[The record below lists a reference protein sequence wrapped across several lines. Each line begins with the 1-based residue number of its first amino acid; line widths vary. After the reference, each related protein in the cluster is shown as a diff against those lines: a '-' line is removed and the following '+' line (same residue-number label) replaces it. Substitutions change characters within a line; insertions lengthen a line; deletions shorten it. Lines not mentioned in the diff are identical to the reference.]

1 MSNNQFGVLLIFAGM
16 LFFSIQDVLIKKIV
30 LEVSLIQIIVFRS
43 FFGCVM
49 LSLFLYLTKRK
60 ITFGSSY
67 PVIAIFRGGL
77 FFFGFTECPDI
88 CPITLGEYNNAFLMK
103 EFATIADSIDFTIL
117 ESQT

>member
-30 LEVSLIQIIVFRS
+30 LEVSLIQIIVIRS

-77 FFFGFTECPDI
+77 FFFWVYFVLHSSKQNQPCGS
-88 CPITLGEYNNAFLMK
+88 YK
-103 EFATIADSIDFTIL
+103 SIFHKSTFHDNSFKGYP
-117 ESQT
+117 